1 MSTRYSK
8 YLPAFV
14 FLSDILLLNLSL
26 YNSHF
31 ITFNTYKPQNTP
43 EFIIVVN
50 LAWMLVSAITKNFN
64 INRPLLLKENINRF
78 MISLIYNLLLVFGVI
93 FFLEINIA
101 SRSEVVFSYSMFFLL
116 VIIYRSLLFFFLDHI
131 RKKGYNH
138 RQIVIIG
145 DGNIAARL
153 VDSFAQH
160 PEYGYDLVDF
170 ISDNEIRNIS
180 ETNLE
185 KKLLL
190 DRPDEIFICY
200 SKIDEVLLNRLL
212 TFANQNLIKIKV
224 VSDLILQNNYAQLV
238 NYHTVPVLQITPHPE
253 ISMKI
258 RLLKRGFDVAFSLV
272 TIVLGAPVF
281 VILYLITKFTSKGP
295 AFYKQERI
303 GYNGKPFHIYKFRS
317 MYVDAE
323 KNGPQLSSATDAR
336 ITKWG
341 RIIRQTRLD
350 ELPQFWNVLKGEM
363 SVVGPR
369 PERQHYIEKIIERTP
384 SYKKLFNIKPGITS
398 MGQVH
403 YGYAENVDQMC
414 HRMRYDLL
422 YLQNLNLNSDL
433 NIIFKTVKV
442 MVQRKGK

>member
-8 YLPAFV
+8 YLPASI
-14 FLSDILLLNLSL
+14 FLSDILLLNLAL
-26 YNSHF
+26 YNSHLVAF
-31 ITFNTYKPQNTP
+31 SIYKPQNAP
-43 EFIIVVN
+43 SFIIVVN
-50 LAWMLVSAITKNFN
+50 LAWMLVSVFTRNFY
-64 INRPLLLKENINRF
+64 INRPLQLKENINRF
-78 MISLIYNLLLVFGVI
+78 MVSLIYNLLVVFSVI
-93 FFLEINIA
+93 FFLKVDIT
-101 SRSEVVFSYSMFFLL
+101 SRSEVIITYSMFFLL
-116 VIIYRSLLFFFLDHI
+116 VIISRSLLFFFLDYI

-138 RQIVIIG
+138 RQIVIVG

-170 ISDNEIRNIS
+170 ISENELRNM
-180 ETNLE
+180 TDVALE
-185 KKLLL
+185 KKLLI
-190 DRPDEIFICY
+190 DCPDEIFICY
-200 SKIDEVLLNRLL
+200 REINENLLDRLL
-212 TFANQNLIKIKV
+212 TFSNQNLIKVKV
-224 VSDLILQNNYAQLV
+224 VSDLVLKSNYAQLV
-238 NYHTVPVLQITPHPE
+238 NYHTVPVLQITQQPE

-258 RLLKRGFDVAFSLV
+258 RLLKRGFDIAFSLV
-272 TIVLGAPVF
+272 TVVFGAPIF
-281 VILYLITKFTSKGP
+281 VMLFLITKFTSKGP

-303 GYNGKPFHIYKFRS
+303 GLNGKPFYIYKFRS

-323 KNGPQLSSATDAR
+323 KNGPQLSSENDTR

-341 RIIRQTRLD
+341 KIIRQTRLD

-369 PERQHYIEKIIERTP
+369 PERQHYIEKIIAKTP

-414 HRMRYDLL
+414 HRLRYDLL

-433 NIIFKTVKV
+433 GIIFKTVKV
-442 MVQRKGK
+442 MIQRKGK

>member
-1 MSTRYSK
+1 MSTRYSN
-8 YLPAFV
+8 YLPGFV
-14 FLSDILLLNLSL
+14 FLCDIVLLNLAL

-31 ITFNTYKPQNTP
+31 ITFNIYKPQNTP
-43 EFIIVVN
+43 EFIVVVN
-50 LAWMLVSAITKNFN
+50 IAWMLVSALTKNFN
-64 INRPLLLKENINRF
+64 VNRPLQLKENINRF
-78 MISLIYNLLLVFGVI
+78 MISLIYNLLLVFSVI
-93 FFLEINIA
+93 FFFKIDIT
-101 SRSEVVFSYSMFFLL
+101 SRSEVIISYSLFFLF
-116 VIIYRSLLFFFLDHI
+116 VIISRSVLFFFLDHI

-138 RQIVIIG
+138 RQIVIMG

-153 VDSFAQH
+153 VDSFSQH

-170 ISDNEIRNIS
+170 ISENEIRNMTEI
-180 ETNLE
+180 TLE
-185 KKLLL
+185 RKLLV
-190 DRPDEIFICY
+190 DKPDEIFICY
-200 SKIDEVLLNRLL
+200 KKIDEGLLNRLL
-212 TFANQNLIKIKV
+212 SFANQNLIKIKV
-224 VSDLILQNNYAQLV
+224 VSDLILNNNYAQLV
-238 NYHTVPVLQITPHPE
+238 NYHSVPVLQITPHPE

-258 RLLKRGFDVAFSLV
+258 RLLKRGFDIVFSLF
-272 TIVLGAPVF
+272 TIIFGAPVF
-281 VILYLITKFTSKGP
+281 IMLYLITKFTSEGP
-295 AFYKQERI
+295 AMYKQERI
-303 GYNGKPFHIYKFRS
+303 GINGKPFYIYKFRS

-323 KNGPQLSSATDAR
+323 KNGPQLSSAHDTR
-336 ITKWG
+336 VTKWG
-341 RIIRQTRLD
+341 KIIRQTRLD

-369 PERQHYIEKIIERTP
+369 PERQHYIEKILAKTP

-442 MVQRKGK
+442 MLQRKGK